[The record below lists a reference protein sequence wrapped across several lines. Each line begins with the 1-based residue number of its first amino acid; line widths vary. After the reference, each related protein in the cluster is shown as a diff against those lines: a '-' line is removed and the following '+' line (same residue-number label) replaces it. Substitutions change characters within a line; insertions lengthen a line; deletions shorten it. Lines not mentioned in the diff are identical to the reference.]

1 MSTIITWGLVAFLI
15 LSLTLSIR
23 RALRGGTRRRTLLI
37 DALLGNLPLA
47 VLVGGLTTVPWNTG
61 LPVAVCGSS
70 PVCWAFSP
78 GRSPTGSFMS
88 DPPSSV

>member
-1 MSTIITWGLVAFLI
+1 MSTIITWGLVAFLV

-47 VLVGGLTTVPWNTG
+47 VLVGGLTTMPWNTV
-61 LPVAVCGSS
+61 LPVAVWWIIAGLLGILAGSVTYRVLHVR
-70 PVCWAFSP
+70 PAV
-78 GRSPTGSFMS
+78 
-88 DPPSSV
+88 